1 MPHSPDWSDER
12 TRAVYSYL
20 RWSCESGGA
29 KGGRSPHVR
38 QGQNVT
44 TRIEATYRVVTPL
57 FCAGAD
63 QRRAELRLPSFKGV
77 LRFWWRALA
86 WSRLDGNL
94 HAIREQEDW
103 LFGSAGGGQSRLS
116 MHLSVSAEPKAA
128 GVGTVLEVAG
138 NVVGEGAR
146 YLGYG
151 VMEAFPSRQRGTRAG
166 QLIRPCLR
174 APLDFT
180 IRIRGRGLA
189 DEPLNH
195 LRDALLAVGV
205 LGGMGA
211 KSRKGYGSLAIQ
223 SLRVDD
229 VKQWQAPQSV
239 DDLRDR
245 IKALRY
251 EAGPSGWPEFTAL
264 CAKTRHVLVRNAKNV
279 TAMELLNL
287 VGREMMRYRSWGHDG
302 QVLGESSE
310 RNFTDDHDLM
320 ESPHRNAHPRRVVFG
335 LPHNYDKHA
344 RDQVGPHDRNL
355 DRRASPLFIHVHPC
369 GATPVAVLSFLPARF
384 LPDGRN
390 DISVGGSRVRQTA
403 EGDLYRPLHDF
414 LDRLLDRE
422 RCREPL
428 TAEEVR
434 R

>member
-1 MPHSPDWSDER
+1 M
-12 TRAVYSYL
+12 
-20 RWSCESGGA
+20 
-29 KGGRSPHVR
+29 
-38 QGQNVT
+38 T
-44 TRIEATYRVVTPL
+44 TEIEATYRVVTPM
-57 FCAGAD
+57 FCSGAD
-63 QRRAELRLPSFKGV
+63 QRCAELRLPGFKGV

-94 HAIREQEDW
+94 DAIREQEDW

-116 MHLSVSAEPKAA
+116 MHLSVDADPEVA
-128 GVGTVLEVAG
+128 GVDTVLEVAG

-180 IRIRGRGLA
+180 IRMRGRDLA

-195 LRDALLAVGV
+195 LRNALLAVGV

-223 SLRVDD
+223 SLRMDD
-229 VKQWQAPQSV
+229 VEQWQAPQSV
-239 DDLRDR
+239 DDLRHR

-251 EAGPSGWPEFTAL
+251 ETAPSGWPEFTAL
-264 CAKTRHVLVRNAKNV
+264 CGRTRHVLVRSTNNV
-279 TAMELLNL
+279 QAMDLLNL
-287 VGREMMRYRSWGHDG
+287 VGCELMRYRSWGHNG
-302 QVLGESSE
+302 QVLRRPSE
-310 RNFTDDHDLM
+310 RNFKDDHDLM
-320 ESPHRNAHPRRVVFG
+320 KSLRRSTHPQRIAFG
-335 LPHNYDKHA
+335 LPHNYGKDT
-344 RDQVGPHDRNL
+344 RDHVGPHDRNL
-355 DRRASPLFIHVHPC
+355 DRRASPLFIHIHQC

-384 LPDGRN
+384 LPDGRT
-390 DISVGGSRVRQTA
+390 DISVGGSRVRQT
-403 EGDLYRPLHDF
+403 EESDLYRPVHKF
-414 LDRLLDRE
+414 LDRLLDRK

-428 TAEEVR
+428 TAAEVKR
-434 R
+434 